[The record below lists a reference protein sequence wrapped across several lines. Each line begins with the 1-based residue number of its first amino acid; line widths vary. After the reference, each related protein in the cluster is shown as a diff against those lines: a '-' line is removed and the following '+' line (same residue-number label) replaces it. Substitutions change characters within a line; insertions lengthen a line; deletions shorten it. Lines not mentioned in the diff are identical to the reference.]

1 MNKKIRVI
9 ARGSRLSRLQVEEVF
24 KKFPNLA
31 YEIKYLES
39 YGDKNLQISLLNG
52 EAPADIFTRE
62 LDDAIRRGD
71 ADIAIHSAKDLP
83 YPLPEDIE
91 VIALFPAF
99 DTTDSLVS
107 RDHKKLAELPAGSVI
122 GTSSPLRK
130 KGLSKLRPDLTIKG
144 IRGCIEE
151 RVQQVK
157 DGKFDAAIVATC
169 ALKRLGMEDEI
180 AEVLPFATHPLQG
193 FLAITAKKVKSE
205 ERRENAKKEN
215 APLGVPADLQ
225 ISCKREESQACLNS
239 SECSRNSL
247 QKSDGKE
254 RTSENTDKYT
264 HQELRAAFAS
274 QSILDRQGKVQLV
287 GFGPGDPDLLT
298 LKAAKAI
305 DHADIIF
312 YDDLIDPSYLEN
324 KKAEK
329 VYVGKRAGYHH
340 KEQATINRL
349 LLDAARQ
356 GKNVVRLKGGDP
368 MIFAHGSEEIEYLES
383 NLIQVEVIPGVT
395 TASALAASQKISLT
409 HRDFSSSVALVSG
422 HTPQPVTP
430 DAETLVY
437 YMGAKQLQAIA
448 TKLIDEDGWAF
459 NTPVLLTY
467 NVSRKD
473 EQTFETTLWKLRNG
487 EEATANNYSAATG
500 KNAGE
505 SIALAD
511 LPTPLIALIGNVAG
525 LKHRQAS
532 AIKPTLYT
540 GNMPA
545 LEKRKPDY
553 TYTPLIE
560 MHEYEPV
567 HWTQWEGEPEKK
579 GGDNDR
585 KSNFEKEVEEDNE
598 DGLEF
603 DEYEWAEELQDNLND
618 FDSPYKDI
626 FLFTSQYAVKAWFN
640 LLRKTG
646 KSTAAPKDVKF
657 VSIGATTTAALQQ
670 EGIKDIEQVEKDNSF
685 GVIEWFKNKYDYYRN
700 AAIQHQKRNWSEL
713 YHSEEEE
720 EEEENEDLDENM
732 NEDLEEHRPAIL
744 YPQSNLSNNTI
755 AEELYKAGY
764 DVETISV
771 YVNKMPKHPRRVNLN
786 HFKRIVFTSPSTIDN
801 FIKLYGKLPDNV
813 EFITR
818 GPITQAHLDEILN
831 KE

>member
-24 KKFPNLA
+24 KNFPELA

-39 YGDKNLQISLLNG
+39 YGDKNQQISLLNG

-62 LDDAIRRGD
+62 LDDAIRQGD

-107 RDHKKLAELPAGSVI
+107 RDHKKLAELPAGSII

-130 KGLSKLRPDLTIKG
+130 KGLNELRPDLTIKG

-157 DGKFDAAIVATC
+157 DGKYDAAIVATC

-180 AEVLPFATHPLQG
+180 AEVLPFPTHPLQG
-193 FLAITAKKVKSE
+193 FLAITAKKGSNLK
-205 ERRENAKKEN
+205 
-215 APLGVPADLQ
+215 Q
-225 ISCKREESQACLNS
+225 
-239 SECSRNSL
+239 
-247 QKSDGKE
+247 
-254 RTSENTDKYT
+254 
-264 HQELRAAFAS
+264 AFAS
-274 QSILDRQGKVQLV
+274 KSILDKQGSVSLV

-298 LKAAKAI
+298 IKAAKAI
-305 DHADIIF
+305 DAADIIF
-312 YDDLIDPSYLEN
+312 YDDLIDDSYLAD

-329 VYVGKRAGYHH
+329 IYVGKRAGYHH
-340 KEQATINRL
+340 KEQADINRL
-349 LLDAARQ
+349 LLEAARE

-383 NLIQVEVIPGVT
+383 NLIKVNVIPGIT

-448 TKLIDEDGWAF
+448 TQLIDKEGWAF

-467 NVSRKD
+467 NVSRPD
-473 EQTFETTLWKLRNG
+473 EQTFETTLWNLRNG
-487 EEATANNYSAATG
+487 EMQN
-500 KNAGE
+500 
-505 SIALAD
+505 
-511 LPTPLIALIGNVAG
+511 LPTPLIALIGYVAG
-525 LKHRQAS
+525 LKHHQALD
-532 AIKPTLYT
+532 IKPTLYT
-540 GNMPA
+540 GTLPA
-545 LEKRKPDY
+545 IEKRKADY

-560 MHEYEPV
+560 INYEIDHE
-567 HWTQWEGEPEKK
+567 W
-579 GGDNDR
+579 
-585 KSNFEKEVEEDNE
+585 
-598 DGLEF
+598 GLE
-603 DEYEWAEELQDNLND
+603 DIGTSPVSKEWYDGEWSSGLDNY
-618 FDSPYKDI
+618 SDI
-626 FLFTSQYAVKAWFN
+626 SYLLFTSQYAVKGFMRVVEDTDYKQYTN
-640 LLRKTG
+640 KDLKVISIGKTTTEALHKAG
-646 KSTAAPKDVKF
+646 FKDV
-657 VSIGATTTAALQQ
+657 IQID
-670 EGIKDIEQVEKDNSF
+670 EDNRY
-685 GVIEWFKNKYDYYRN
+685 GVIEWFKKERPKFLE
-700 AAIQHQKRNWSEL
+700 QHPIEIE
-713 YHSEEEE
+713 HGEEYEE
-720 EEEENEDLDENM
+720 I
-732 NEDLEEHRPAIL
+732 PAVL
-744 YPQSNLSNNTI
+744 YPCSSLSPDDIPEALFALRYNVTKWTVYNN
-755 AEELYKAGY
+755 EL
-764 DVETISV
+764 
-771 YVNKMPKHPRRVNLN
+771 PKNPRRVNLN

-801 FIKLYGKLPDNV
+801 FIKLYGKLPENT

-818 GPITQAHLDEILN
+818 GPITQAHLEEVLKVKNEEGRIQVLEGRKPNLTLN
-831 KE
+831 IK

>member
-24 KKFPNLA
+24 KNFPELA

-39 YGDKNLQISLLNG
+39 YGDKNQQISLLNG

-62 LDDAIRRGD
+62 LDDAIRQGD

-107 RDHKKLAELPAGSVI
+107 RDHKKLAELPAGSII

-130 KGLSKLRPDLTIKG
+130 KGLNELRPDLTIKG

-157 DGKFDAAIVATC
+157 DGKYDAAIVATC

-180 AEVLPFATHPLQG
+180 AEVLPFPTHPLQG
-193 FLAITAKKVKSE
+193 FLAITGKKVKSE
-205 ERRENAKKEN
+205 ERRMKNQNAESSSASEQENSSLFTLRSSLKN
-215 APLGVPADLQ
+215 L
-225 ISCKREESQACLNS
+225 LNS
-239 SECSRNSL
+239 
-247 QKSDGKE
+247 
-254 RTSENTDKYT
+254 
-264 HQELRAAFAS
+264 
-274 QSILDRQGKVQLV
+274 QGSVSLV

-298 LKAAKAI
+298 IKAAKAI
-305 DHADIIF
+305 DAADIIF
-312 YDDLIDPSYLEN
+312 YDDLIDDSYLAD

-329 VYVGKRAGYHH
+329 IYVGKRAGYHH
-340 KEQATINRL
+340 KEQADINRL
-349 LLDAARQ
+349 LLEAARE

-383 NLIQVEVIPGVT
+383 NLIKVNVIPGIT

-437 YMGAKQLQAIA
+437 YMGAKQLQTIA
-448 TKLIDEDGWAF
+448 TQLIDKEGWAF

-467 NVSRKD
+467 NVSRPD
-473 EQTFETTLWKLRNG
+473 EQTFETTLWNLRNG
-487 EEATANNYSAATG
+487 EMQN
-500 KNAGE
+500 
-505 SIALAD
+505 

-525 LKHRQAS
+525 LKHHQAS
-532 AIKPTLYT
+532 DIKPTLYT
-540 GNMPA
+540 GTLPA
-545 LEKRKPDY
+545 IEKRKADY

-560 MHEYEPV
+560 ISYHPSYFTKILEDHYFERYD
-567 HWTQWEGEPEKK
+567 G
-579 GGDNDR
+579 
-585 KSNFEKEVEEDNE
+585 KSFTKYCEW
-598 DGLEF
+598 
-603 DEYEWAEELQDNLND
+603 DESQALY
-618 FDSPYKDI
+618 YI
-626 FLFTSQYAVKAWFN
+626 FTSQYGVQATLDYYDLILNEQEEHVFI
-640 LLRKTG
+640 
-646 KSTAAPKDVKF
+646 
-657 VSIGATTTAALQQ
+657 SIGDTTTEALHKA
-670 EGIKDIEQVEKDNSF
+670 GVKNVIQVEQDNRY
-685 GVIEWFKNKYDYYRN
+685 GVIEWFKKEKERLDAARPQYEHSFELFEKMDHDNYDPELEDFVYRYEN
-700 AAIQHQKRNWSEL
+700 RLVFYPHSSLSPEDIPLALQEL
-713 YHSEEEE
+713 GFNVLSAVVYN
-720 EEEENEDLDENM
+720 NEL
-732 NEDLEEHRPAIL
+732 
-744 YPQSNLSNNTI
+744 
-755 AEELYKAGY
+755 
-764 DVETISV
+764 
-771 YVNKMPKHPRRVNLN
+771 PKNPRRVNLN

-801 FIKLYGKLPDNV
+801 FIKLYGKLPENT

-818 GPITQAHLDEILN
+818 GPITQAHLEEVLN
-831 KE
+831 K

>member
-24 KKFPNLA
+24 KNFPELA

-39 YGDKNLQISLLNG
+39 YGDKNQQISLLNG

-62 LDDAIRRGD
+62 LDDAIRQGD

-107 RDHKKLAELPAGSVI
+107 RDHKKLAELPAGSII

-130 KGLSKLRPDLTIKG
+130 KGLNELRPDLTIKG

-157 DGKFDAAIVATC
+157 DGKYDAAIVATC

-180 AEVLPFATHPLQG
+180 AEVLPFPTHPLQG
-193 FLAITAKKVKSE
+193 FLAITGKKVKSE
-205 ERRENAKKEN
+205 ERRVKNQNAESSSASEQENSSLFTLRSSLKN
-215 APLGVPADLQ
+215 L
-225 ISCKREESQACLNS
+225 LNS
-239 SECSRNSL
+239 
-247 QKSDGKE
+247 
-254 RTSENTDKYT
+254 
-264 HQELRAAFAS
+264 
-274 QSILDRQGKVQLV
+274 QGTVSLV

-298 LKAAKAI
+298 IKAAKAI
-305 DHADIIF
+305 DAADIIF
-312 YDDLIDPSYLEN
+312 YDDLIDDSYLAD

-329 VYVGKRAGYHH
+329 IYVGKRAGYHH
-340 KEQATINRL
+340 KEQAEINRL
-349 LLDAARQ
+349 LLEAARE

-383 NLIQVEVIPGVT
+383 NLIKVNVIPGIT

-437 YMGAKQLQAIA
+437 YMGAKQLQTIA
-448 TKLIDEDGWAF
+448 TQLIDKEGWAF

-467 NVSRKD
+467 NVSRPD
-473 EQTFETTLWKLRNG
+473 EQTFEATLWNLRNG
-487 EEATANNYSAATG
+487 EMLN
-500 KNAGE
+500 
-505 SIALAD
+505 

-525 LKHRQAS
+525 LKHHQAS
-532 AIKPTLYT
+532 DIKPTLYT
-540 GNMPA
+540 GTLPA
-545 LEKRKPDY
+545 IEKRKADY

-560 MHEYEPV
+560 ISYHPSYFTKILEDHYCDLYD
-567 HWTQWEGEPEKK
+567 G
-579 GGDNDR
+579 
-585 KSNFEKEVEEDNE
+585 KSFTKYCEW
-598 DGLEF
+598 
-603 DEYEWAEELQDNLND
+603 DESQALY
-618 FDSPYKDI
+618 YI
-626 FLFTSQYAVKAWFN
+626 FTSQYGVHATLDYYDLIFKEQEEHVFISIGDTTTEALHKA
-640 LLRKTG
+640 G
-646 KSTAAPKDVKF
+646 VKDV
-657 VSIGATTTAALQQ
+657 I
-670 EGIKDIEQVEKDNSF
+670 QVEQDNRY
-685 GVIEWFKNKYDYYRN
+685 GVIEWFKKEKERLDAARPQYEHSFELFEKMDHDNYDPELADFVYRYEN
-700 AAIQHQKRNWSEL
+700 RLVFYPHSSLSPEDIPLALQEL
-713 YHSEEEE
+713 GFNVLSAVVYN
-720 EEEENEDLDENM
+720 NEL
-732 NEDLEEHRPAIL
+732 
-744 YPQSNLSNNTI
+744 
-755 AEELYKAGY
+755 
-764 DVETISV
+764 
-771 YVNKMPKHPRRVNLN
+771 PKNPRRVNLN

-801 FIKLYGKLPDNV
+801 FIKLYGKLPENT

-818 GPITQAHLDEILN
+818 GPITQAHLEEVLN
-831 KE
+831 K

>member
-24 KKFPNLA
+24 KNFPELA

-39 YGDKNLQISLLNG
+39 YGDKNQQISLLNG

-62 LDDAIRRGD
+62 LDDAIRQGD

-107 RDHKKLAELPAGSVI
+107 RDHKKLAELPACSII

-130 KGLSKLRPDLTIKG
+130 KGLNDLRPDLTIKG

-157 DGKFDAAIVATC
+157 DGKYDAAIVATC

-180 AEVLPFATHPLQG
+180 AEVLPFPTHPLQG
-193 FLAITAKKVKSE
+193 FLAITGKKVKSE
-205 ERRENAKKEN
+205 ERRMKNQNAESSSASEQENSSLFTLRSSLKN
-215 APLGVPADLQ
+215 L
-225 ISCKREESQACLNS
+225 LNS
-239 SECSRNSL
+239 
-247 QKSDGKE
+247 
-254 RTSENTDKYT
+254 
-264 HQELRAAFAS
+264 
-274 QSILDRQGKVQLV
+274 QGSVSLV

-298 LKAAKAI
+298 IKAAKAI
-305 DHADIIF
+305 DAADIIF
-312 YDDLIDPSYLEN
+312 YDDLIDDSYLAD

-329 VYVGKRAGYHH
+329 IYVGKRAGYHH
-340 KEQATINRL
+340 KEQADINRL
-349 LLDAARQ
+349 LLNAARE

-383 NLIQVEVIPGVT
+383 NLIKVNVIPGIT

-437 YMGAKQLQAIA
+437 YMGAKQLQTIA
-448 TKLIDEDGWAF
+448 TQLIDKEGWAF

-467 NVSRKD
+467 NVSRPD
-473 EQTFETTLWKLRNG
+473 EQTFETTLWNLRNG
-487 EEATANNYSAATG
+487 EMQN
-500 KNAGE
+500 
-505 SIALAD
+505 

-525 LKHRQAS
+525 LKHHQAS
-532 AIKPTLYT
+532 DIKPTLYT
-540 GNMPA
+540 GTLPA
-545 LEKRKPDY
+545 IEKRKADY

-560 MHEYEPV
+560 ISYHPSYFTKILEDHYC
-567 HWTQWEGEPEKK
+567 
-579 GGDNDR
+579 DR
-585 KSNFEKEVEEDNE
+585 YDGKSFTKYCEW
-598 DGLEF
+598 
-603 DEYEWAEELQDNLND
+603 DESQALY
-618 FDSPYKDI
+618 YI
-626 FLFTSQYAVKAWFN
+626 FTSQYGVHATLDYYDLIFKEQEEHVFISIGDTTTEALHKA
-640 LLRKTG
+640 G
-646 KSTAAPKDVKF
+646 VKDV
-657 VSIGATTTAALQQ
+657 I
-670 EGIKDIEQVEKDNSF
+670 QVEQDNRY
-685 GVIEWFKNKYDYYRN
+685 GVIEWFKKEKERLD
-700 AAIQHQKRNWSEL
+700 AARPQYEQSFEL
-713 YHSEEEE
+713 FEKM
-720 EEEENEDLDENM
+720 DLDNYDHELADFVYRYENRLVFYPHSSLSPEDIPLALQELGFNVLSAVVYN
-732 NEDLEEHRPAIL
+732 NEL
-744 YPQSNLSNNTI
+744 
-755 AEELYKAGY
+755 
-764 DVETISV
+764 
-771 YVNKMPKHPRRVNLN
+771 PKNPRRVNLN

-801 FIKLYGKLPDNV
+801 FIKLYGKLPENT

-818 GPITQAHLDEILN
+818 GPITQAHLEEVLN
-831 KE
+831 K

>member
-24 KKFPNLA
+24 KNFPELA

-39 YGDKNLQISLLNG
+39 YGDKNQQISLLNG

-62 LDDAIRRGD
+62 LDDAIRQGD

-107 RDHKKLAELPAGSVI
+107 RGHKKLAELPAGSII

-130 KGLSKLRPDLTIKG
+130 KGLNELRPDLTIKG

-157 DGKFDAAIVATC
+157 DGKYDAAIVATC

-180 AEVLPFATHPLQG
+180 AEVLPFPTHPLQG
-193 FLAITAKKVKSE
+193 FLAITAL
-205 ERRENAKKEN
+205 KESG
-215 APLGVPADLQ
+215 LKQ
-225 ISCKREESQACLNS
+225 
-239 SECSRNSL
+239 
-247 QKSDGKE
+247 
-254 RTSENTDKYT
+254 
-264 HQELRAAFAS
+264 AFAS
-274 QSILDRQGKVQLV
+274 KSILDKQGSVSLV

-298 LKAAKAI
+298 IKAAKAI
-305 DHADIIF
+305 DAADIIF
-312 YDDLIDPSYLEN
+312 YDDLIDDSYLAD

-329 VYVGKRAGYHH
+329 IYVGKRAGYHH
-340 KEQATINRL
+340 KEQADINRL
-349 LLDAARQ
+349 LLDAARE

-383 NLIQVEVIPGVT
+383 NLIKVNVIPGIT

-448 TKLIDEDGWAF
+448 TQLIDKEGWAF

-467 NVSRKD
+467 NVSRPD
-473 EQTFETTLWKLRNG
+473 EQTFETTLWNLRNG
-487 EEATANNYSAATG
+487 EMQN
-500 KNAGE
+500 
-505 SIALAD
+505 
-511 LPTPLIALIGNVAG
+511 LPTPLIALIGYVAG
-525 LKHRQAS
+525 LKHHQAS
-532 AIKPTLYT
+532 DIKPTLYT
-540 GNMPA
+540 GTLPA
-545 LEKRKPDY
+545 IEKRKADY

-560 MHEYEPV
+560 ISYHPSYF
-567 HWTQWEGEPEKK
+567 TKIL
-579 GGDNDR
+579 
-585 KSNFEKEVEEDNE
+585 EDNYCE
-598 DGLEF
+598 HYDGKSFTEYCEW
-603 DEYEWAEELQDNLND
+603 DESQALY
-618 FDSPYKDI
+618 YI
-626 FLFTSQYAVKAWFN
+626 FTSQYGVQATLDYYDLILKEQEEHVFISIGDTTTEALHKA
-640 LLRKTG
+640 G
-646 KSTAAPKDVKF
+646 VKDV
-657 VSIGATTTAALQQ
+657 I
-670 EGIKDIEQVEKDNSF
+670 QVEQDNRY
-685 GVIEWFKNKYDYYRN
+685 GVIEWFKKEKERLD
-700 AAIQHQKRNWSEL
+700 AARPQYEHSYEL
-713 YHSEEEE
+713 FEKM
-720 EEEENEDLDENM
+720 DLDNYDHELADFVYRYENRLVFYPHSSLSPEDIPLALQELGFNVLSAIVYN
-732 NEDLEEHRPAIL
+732 NEL
-744 YPQSNLSNNTI
+744 
-755 AEELYKAGY
+755 
-764 DVETISV
+764 
-771 YVNKMPKHPRRVNLN
+771 PKNPRRVNLN

-801 FIKLYGKLPDNV
+801 FIKLYGKLPENT

-818 GPITQAHLDEILN
+818 GPITQAHLEEVLN
-831 KE
+831 K

>member
-24 KKFPNLA
+24 KNFPELA

-39 YGDKNLQISLLNG
+39 YGDKNQQISLLNG

-62 LDDAIRRGD
+62 LDDAIRQGD

-107 RDHKKLAELPAGSVI
+107 RGHKKLAELPAGSII

-130 KGLSKLRPDLTIKG
+130 KGLNELRPDLTIKG

-157 DGKFDAAIVATC
+157 DGKYDAAIVATC

-180 AEVLPFATHPLQG
+180 AEVLPFPTHPLQG
-193 FLAITAKKVKSE
+193 FLAVTAKKGSQ
-205 ERRENAKKEN
+205 
-215 APLGVPADLQ
+215 DLKQ
-225 ISCKREESQACLNS
+225 
-239 SECSRNSL
+239 
-247 QKSDGKE
+247 
-254 RTSENTDKYT
+254 
-264 HQELRAAFAS
+264 AFAS
-274 QSILDRQGKVQLV
+274 KSILDKQGSVSLV

-298 LKAAKAI
+298 IKAAKAI
-305 DHADIIF
+305 DAADIIF
-312 YDDLIDPSYLEN
+312 YDDLIDDSYLAD

-329 VYVGKRAGYHH
+329 IYVGKRAGYHH
-340 KEQATINRL
+340 KEQADINRL
-349 LLDAARQ
+349 LLDAARE

-383 NLIQVEVIPGVT
+383 NLIKVNVIPGIT

-448 TKLIDEDGWAF
+448 TQLIDKEGWAF

-467 NVSRKD
+467 NVSRPD
-473 EQTFETTLWKLRNG
+473 EQTFETTLWNLRNG
-487 EEATANNYSAATG
+487 EMQN
-500 KNAGE
+500 
-505 SIALAD
+505 
-511 LPTPLIALIGNVAG
+511 LPTPLIALIGYVAR
-525 LKHRQAS
+525 LKHHQAS
-532 AIKPTLYT
+532 DIKPTLYT
-540 GNMPA
+540 GTLPA
-545 LEKRKPDY
+545 IEKRKADY

-560 MHEYEPV
+560 ISYHPSYF
-567 HWTQWEGEPEKK
+567 TKIL
-579 GGDNDR
+579 
-585 KSNFEKEVEEDNE
+585 EDNYCE
-598 DGLEF
+598 HYDGKSFTEYCEW
-603 DEYEWAEELQDNLND
+603 DESQALY
-618 FDSPYKDI
+618 YI
-626 FLFTSQYAVKAWFN
+626 FTSQYGVHATLDYYDLILKEQEEHVFISIGDTTTEALHKA
-640 LLRKTG
+640 G
-646 KSTAAPKDVKF
+646 VKDV
-657 VSIGATTTAALQQ
+657 I
-670 EGIKDIEQVEKDNSF
+670 QVEQDNRY
-685 GVIEWFKNKYDYYRN
+685 GVIEWFKKEKERLD
-700 AAIQHQKRNWSEL
+700 AARPQYEQSFEL
-713 YHSEEEE
+713 FEKM
-720 EEEENEDLDENM
+720 DLDNYDHELADFVYRYENRLVFYPHSSLSPEDIPLALQELGFNVLSAVVYN
-732 NEDLEEHRPAIL
+732 NEL
-744 YPQSNLSNNTI
+744 
-755 AEELYKAGY
+755 
-764 DVETISV
+764 
-771 YVNKMPKHPRRVNLN
+771 PKNPRRVNLN

-801 FIKLYGKLPDNV
+801 FIKLYGKLPENT

-818 GPITQAHLDEILN
+818 GPITQAHLEEVLN
-831 KE
+831 K

>member
-24 KKFPNLA
+24 KNFPELA

-39 YGDKNLQISLLNG
+39 YGDKNQQISLLNG

-62 LDDAIRRGD
+62 LDDAIRQGD

-107 RDHKKLAELPAGSVI
+107 RNHKKLAELPAGSII

-130 KGLSKLRPDLTIKG
+130 KGLNELRPDLTIKG

-157 DGKFDAAIVATC
+157 DGKYDAAIVATC

-180 AEVLPFATHPLQG
+180 AEVLPFPTHPLQG
-193 FLAITAKKVKSE
+193 FLAVTAKKGSQ
-205 ERRENAKKEN
+205 
-215 APLGVPADLQ
+215 DLKQ
-225 ISCKREESQACLNS
+225 
-239 SECSRNSL
+239 
-247 QKSDGKE
+247 
-254 RTSENTDKYT
+254 
-264 HQELRAAFAS
+264 AFAS
-274 QSILDRQGKVQLV
+274 KSILNKQGSVSLV

-298 LKAAKAI
+298 IKAAKAI
-305 DHADIIF
+305 DAADIIF
-312 YDDLIDPSYLEN
+312 YDDLIDDSYLAD

-329 VYVGKRAGYHH
+329 IYVGKRAGYHH
-340 KEQATINRL
+340 KEQADINRL
-349 LLDAARQ
+349 LLEAARE

-383 NLIQVEVIPGVT
+383 NLIQVNVIPGIT

-448 TKLIDEDGWAF
+448 TQLIDKEGWAF

-467 NVSRKD
+467 NVSRPD
-473 EQTFETTLWKLRNG
+473 EQTFETTLWNLRNS
-487 EEATANNYSAATG
+487 EMQN
-500 KNAGE
+500 
-505 SIALAD
+505 
-511 LPTPLIALIGNVAG
+511 LPTPLIALIGYVAG
-525 LKHRQAS
+525 LKHHQAS
-532 AIKPTLYT
+532 DIKPTLYT
-540 GNMPA
+540 GTLPA
-545 LEKRKPDY
+545 IEKRKADY

-560 MHEYEPV
+560 ISYHPSYF
-567 HWTQWEGEPEKK
+567 TKIL
-579 GGDNDR
+579 
-585 KSNFEKEVEEDNE
+585 EDNYCE
-598 DGLEF
+598 HYDGKSFTEYCEW
-603 DEYEWAEELQDNLND
+603 DESQALY
-618 FDSPYKDI
+618 YI
-626 FLFTSQYAVKAWFN
+626 FTSQYGVQATLDYYDLILDEQEEHVFISIGDTTTEALHKA
-640 LLRKTG
+640 G
-646 KSTAAPKDVKF
+646 VKDV
-657 VSIGATTTAALQQ
+657 I
-670 EGIKDIEQVEKDNSF
+670 QVEQDNRY
-685 GVIEWFKNKYDYYRN
+685 GVIEWFKKEKERLD
-700 AAIQHQKRNWSEL
+700 AAKPQYEQSFEL
-713 YHSEEEE
+713 FEKM
-720 EEEENEDLDENM
+720 DLDNYDHELADFVYRYENRLVFYPHSSLSPEDIPLALQELGFNVLSAVVYN
-732 NEDLEEHRPAIL
+732 NEL
-744 YPQSNLSNNTI
+744 
-755 AEELYKAGY
+755 
-764 DVETISV
+764 
-771 YVNKMPKHPRRVNLN
+771 PKNPRRVNLN

-801 FIKLYGKLPDNV
+801 FIKLYGKLPENT

-818 GPITQAHLDEILN
+818 GPITQAHLEEVLN
-831 KE
+831 K

>member
-24 KKFPNLA
+24 KNFPELA

-39 YGDKNLQISLLNG
+39 YGDKNQQISLLNG

-62 LDDAIRRGD
+62 LDDAIRQGD

-107 RDHKKLAELPAGSVI
+107 RDHKKLAELPAGSII

-130 KGLSKLRPDLTIKG
+130 KGLKELRPGLTIKG

-157 DGKFDAAIVATC
+157 DGKYDAAIVATC
-169 ALKRLGMEDEI
+169 ALKRLGMEAEI
-180 AEVLPFATHPLQG
+180 AEVLPFPTHPLQG
-193 FLAITAKKVKSE
+193 FLAVTGKKVKSE
-205 ERRENAKKEN
+205 ERRVKNQNAESSS
-215 APLGVPADLQ
+215 ASEQ
-225 ISCKREESQACLNS
+225 EISSLFTLRSSLKNLLNS
-239 SECSRNSL
+239 
-247 QKSDGKE
+247 
-254 RTSENTDKYT
+254 
-264 HQELRAAFAS
+264 
-274 QSILDRQGKVQLV
+274 QGSVSLV

-298 LKAAKAI
+298 IKAAKAI
-305 DHADIIF
+305 DAADIIF
-312 YDDLIDPSYLEN
+312 YDDLIDDSYLAD

-329 VYVGKRAGYHH
+329 IYVGKRAGYHH
-340 KEQATINRL
+340 KEQADINRL
-349 LLDAARQ
+349 LLEAARE

-383 NLIQVEVIPGVT
+383 NLIKVNVIPGIT

-448 TKLIDEDGWAF
+448 TQLIDQEGRAF

-467 NVSRKD
+467 NVSRPD
-473 EQTFETTLWKLRNG
+473 EQTFETTLWNLRNG
-487 EEATANNYSAATG
+487 EMQN
-500 KNAGE
+500 
-505 SIALAD
+505 

-525 LKHRQAS
+525 LKHHQAS
-532 AIKPTLYT
+532 DIKPTLYT
-540 GNMPA
+540 GTLPA
-545 LEKRKPDY
+545 IEKRKADY

-560 MHEYEPV
+560 ISYHPTAFTDLYDDDDDQEDFNHMKGLNLGKKYCCIYDGKDRE
-567 HWTQWEGEPEKK
+567 WET
-579 GGDNDR
+579 DWD
-585 KSNFEKEVEEDNE
+585 NFENE
-598 DGLEF
+598 IG
-603 DEYEWAEELQDNLND
+603 Y
-618 FDSPYKDI
+618 I
-626 FLFTSQYAVKAWFN
+626 LFTSQYAVAPT
-640 LLRKTG
+640 LTYL
-646 KSTAAPKDVKF
+646 KSGIIQCSEYIYI
-657 VSIGATTTAALQQ
+657 SIGDTTTEALHQA
-670 EGIKDIEQVEKDNSF
+670 GIKDVVQVDKDNRF
-685 GVIEWFKNKYDYYRN
+685 GIIEYFKKEKEKYRV
-700 AAIQHQKRNWSEL
+700 AKSKHK
-713 YHSEEEE
+713 
-720 EEEENEDLDENM
+720 
-732 NEDLEEHRPAIL
+732 PAIETVREMGYNPDEVIIFDNFQFWYQRRTVF
-744 YPQSNLSNNTI
+744 YPHSSLSSDAIPLALQELGFNVMSVVAYNNV
-755 AEELYKAGY
+755 L
-764 DVETISV
+764 
-771 YVNKMPKHPRRVNLN
+771 PKHVRRVNLN

-801 FIKLYGKLPDNV
+801 FIKLYGKLPENT

-818 GPITQAHLDEILN
+818 GPITQAHLEEVMKVKN
-831 KE
+831 KK

>member
-24 KKFPNLA
+24 KNFPELA

-39 YGDKNLQISLLNG
+39 YGDKNQQISLLNG

-62 LDDAIRRGD
+62 LDDAIRQGD

-107 RDHKKLAELPAGSVI
+107 RKHKKLAELPAGSII

-130 KGLSKLRPDLTIKG
+130 KGLNELRPDLTIKG

-157 DGKFDAAIVATC
+157 NGKYDAAIVATC

-180 AEVLPFATHPLQG
+180 AEVLPFPTHPLQG
-193 FLAITAKKVKSE
+193 FLAITALKGSQ
-205 ERRENAKKEN
+205 
-215 APLGVPADLQ
+215 DLKQ
-225 ISCKREESQACLNS
+225 
-239 SECSRNSL
+239 
-247 QKSDGKE
+247 
-254 RTSENTDKYT
+254 
-264 HQELRAAFAS
+264 AFAS
-274 QSILDRQGKVQLV
+274 KSILDKQGSVSLV

-298 LKAAKAI
+298 IKAAKAI
-305 DHADIIF
+305 DAADIIF
-312 YDDLIDPSYLEN
+312 YDDLIDDSYLTD

-329 VYVGKRAGYHH
+329 IYVGKRAGYHH
-340 KEQATINRL
+340 KEQADINRL
-349 LLDAARQ
+349 LLEAARE

-383 NLIQVEVIPGVT
+383 NLIKVNVIPGIT

-448 TKLIDEDGWAF
+448 TQLIDKEGWAF

-467 NVSRKD
+467 NVSRPD
-473 EQTFETTLWKLRNG
+473 EQTFETTLWNLRNG
-487 EEATANNYSAATG
+487 KMQN
-500 KNAGE
+500 
-505 SIALAD
+505 

-525 LKHRQAS
+525 LKHHQAS
-532 AIKPTLYT
+532 DIKPTLYT
-540 GNMPA
+540 GTLPA
-545 LEKRKPDY
+545 IEKRKADY
-553 TYTPLIE
+553 TYTPLIDISYHPSYFTKILE
-560 MHEYEPV
+560 DHYFERYD
-567 HWTQWEGEPEKK
+567 G
-579 GGDNDR
+579 
-585 KSNFEKEVEEDNE
+585 KSFTKYCEW
-598 DGLEF
+598 
-603 DEYEWAEELQDNLND
+603 DESQALY
-618 FDSPYKDI
+618 YI
-626 FLFTSQYAVKAWFN
+626 FTSQYGVQATLDYYDLILNEQEEHVFISIGDTTTEALHKA
-640 LLRKTG
+640 G
-646 KSTAAPKDVKF
+646 VKDV
-657 VSIGATTTAALQQ
+657 I
-670 EGIKDIEQVEKDNSF
+670 QVEQDNRY
-685 GVIEWFKNKYDYYRN
+685 GVIEWFKKEKERLDAAKPQYEQSLELFEKMDYDNDDPELEDFVYRYEN
-700 AAIQHQKRNWSEL
+700 RLVFYPHSSLSPEDIPLALQELGFNVLSAIVYNNEL
-713 YHSEEEE
+713 
-720 EEEENEDLDENM
+720 
-732 NEDLEEHRPAIL
+732 
-744 YPQSNLSNNTI
+744 
-755 AEELYKAGY
+755 
-764 DVETISV
+764 
-771 YVNKMPKHPRRVNLN
+771 PKNPRRVNLN

-801 FIKLYGKLPDNV
+801 FIKLYGKLPENT

-818 GPITQAHLDEILN
+818 GPITQAHLEEVLN
-831 KE
+831 K

>member
-24 KKFPNLA
+24 KNFPELA

-39 YGDKNLQISLLNG
+39 YGDKNQQISLLNG

-62 LDDAIRRGD
+62 LDDAIRQGD

-107 RDHKKLAELPAGSVI
+107 RDHKKLAELPAGSII

-130 KGLSKLRPDLTIKG
+130 KGLNELRPDLTIKG

-157 DGKFDAAIVATC
+157 DGKYDAAIVATC

-180 AEVLPFATHPLQG
+180 AEVLPFPTHPLQG
-193 FLAITAKKVKSE
+193 FLAITGKKGS
-205 ERRENAKKEN
+205 
-215 APLGVPADLQ
+215 DLKQ
-225 ISCKREESQACLNS
+225 
-239 SECSRNSL
+239 
-247 QKSDGKE
+247 
-254 RTSENTDKYT
+254 
-264 HQELRAAFAS
+264 AFAS
-274 QSILDRQGKVQLV
+274 KSILDKQGSVSLV

-298 LKAAKAI
+298 IKAAKAI
-305 DHADIIF
+305 DAADIIF
-312 YDDLIDPSYLEN
+312 YDDLIDDSYLAD

-329 VYVGKRAGYHH
+329 IYVGKRAGYHH
-340 KEQATINRL
+340 KEQADINRL
-349 LLDAARQ
+349 LLEAARE

-383 NLIQVEVIPGVT
+383 NLIKVNVIPGIT

-448 TKLIDEDGWAF
+448 TQLIDKEGWAF

-467 NVSRKD
+467 NVSRPD
-473 EQTFETTLWKLRNG
+473 EETFETTLWNLRNG
-487 EEATANNYSAATG
+487 EMQN
-500 KNAGE
+500 
-505 SIALAD
+505 
-511 LPTPLIALIGNVAG
+511 LPTPLIALIGYVAG
-525 LKHRQAS
+525 LKHHQAS
-532 AIKPTLYT
+532 DIKPTLYT
-540 GNMPA
+540 GTLPA
-545 LEKRKPDY
+545 IEKRKADY

-560 MHEYEPV
+560 ISYHPSYF
-567 HWTQWEGEPEKK
+567 TKIL
-579 GGDNDR
+579 
-585 KSNFEKEVEEDNE
+585 EDNYCE
-598 DGLEF
+598 HYDGKSFTEYCEW
-603 DEYEWAEELQDNLND
+603 DESQALY
-618 FDSPYKDI
+618 YI
-626 FLFTSQYAVKAWFN
+626 FTSQYGVQATLDYYDLILKEQEEHVFISIGDTTTEALHKA
-640 LLRKTG
+640 G
-646 KSTAAPKDVKF
+646 VKDV
-657 VSIGATTTAALQQ
+657 I
-670 EGIKDIEQVEKDNSF
+670 QVEQDNRY
-685 GVIEWFKNKYDYYRN
+685 GVIEWFKKEKERLD
-700 AAIQHQKRNWSEL
+700 AARPQYEHSYEL
-713 YHSEEEE
+713 FEKM
-720 EEEENEDLDENM
+720 DLDNYDHELADFVYRYENRLVFYPHSSLSPEDIPLALQELGFNVLSAIVYN
-732 NEDLEEHRPAIL
+732 NEL
-744 YPQSNLSNNTI
+744 
-755 AEELYKAGY
+755 
-764 DVETISV
+764 
-771 YVNKMPKHPRRVNLN
+771 PKNPRRVNLN

-801 FIKLYGKLPDNV
+801 FIKLYGKLPENT

-818 GPITQAHLDEILN
+818 GPITQAHLEEVMKVKN
-831 KE
+831 EE

>member
-24 KKFPNLA
+24 KNFPELA

-39 YGDKNLQISLLNG
+39 YGDKNQQISLLNG

-62 LDDAIRRGD
+62 LDDAIRQGD

-107 RDHKKLAELPAGSVI
+107 RDHKKLAELPAGSII

-130 KGLSKLRPDLTIKG
+130 KGLNELRPDLTIKG

-157 DGKFDAAIVATC
+157 DGKYDAAIVATC

-180 AEVLPFATHPLQG
+180 AEVLPFPTHPLQG
-193 FLAITAKKVKSE
+193 FLAITAF
-205 ERRENAKKEN
+205 KEN
-215 APLGVPADLQ
+215 AAIRNTGGTKVPADLQ
-225 ISCKREESQACLNS
+225 
-239 SECSRNSL
+239 
-247 QKSDGKE
+247 SDGKQAL
-254 RTSENTDKYT
+254 SSQALK
-264 HQELRAAFAS
+264 QAFAS
-274 QSILDRQGKVQLV
+274 KSILDKQGSVSLV

-298 LKAAKAI
+298 IKAAKAI
-305 DHADIIF
+305 DAADIIF
-312 YDDLIDPSYLEN
+312 YDDLIDDSYLAD

-329 VYVGKRAGYHH
+329 IYVGKRAGYHH
-340 KEQATINRL
+340 KEQADINRL
-349 LLDAARQ
+349 LLDAARE

-383 NLIQVEVIPGVT
+383 NLIKVNVIPGIT

-437 YMGAKQLQAIA
+437 YMGAKQLQTIA
-448 TKLIDEDGWAF
+448 TQLIDKEGWAF

-467 NVSRKD
+467 NVSRPD
-473 EQTFETTLWKLRNG
+473 EQTFETTLWNLRNG
-487 EEATANNYSAATG
+487 EMQN
-500 KNAGE
+500 
-505 SIALAD
+505 

-525 LKHRQAS
+525 LKHHQAS
-532 AIKPTLYT
+532 DIKPTLYT
-540 GNMPA
+540 GTLPA
-545 LEKRKPDY
+545 IEKRKADY

-560 MHEYEPV
+560 ISYHPSYF
-567 HWTQWEGEPEKK
+567 TKIL
-579 GGDNDR
+579 
-585 KSNFEKEVEEDNE
+585 EDNYCKQY
-598 DGLEF
+598 DGKCFTKYCEW
-603 DEYEWAEELQDNLND
+603 DESQALY
-618 FDSPYKDI
+618 YI
-626 FLFTSQYAVKAWFN
+626 FTSQYGVEATLEDYDLIFKEQEKHVFI
-640 LLRKTG
+640 
-646 KSTAAPKDVKF
+646 
-657 VSIGATTTAALQQ
+657 SIGDTTTEALHKA
-670 EGIKDIEQVEKDNSF
+670 GVKNVIQVEQDNRY
-685 GVIEWFKNKYDYYRN
+685 GVIEWFKKEKERLDAARPQYEHSLELFEKMDFDNYDY
-700 AAIQHQKRNWSEL
+700 E
-713 YHSEEEE
+713 
-720 EEEENEDLDENM
+720 
-732 NEDLEEHRPAIL
+732 LEESVTRYENRL
-744 YPQSNLSNNTI
+744 VFYPHSSLSPEDIPLALQELGFDVLSAVAYNNV
-755 AEELYKAGY
+755 L
-764 DVETISV
+764 
-771 YVNKMPKHPRRVNLN
+771 PKNPRRVNLN

-801 FIKLYGKLPDNV
+801 FIKLYGKLPENT

-818 GPITQAHLDEILN
+818 GPITQAHLEEVMEVKN
-831 KE
+831 KK

>member
-24 KKFPNLA
+24 KNFPELA

-39 YGDKNLQISLLNG
+39 YGDKNQQISLLNG

-62 LDDAIRRGD
+62 LDDAIRQGD

-107 RDHKKLAELPAGSVI
+107 RDHKKLAELPAGSII

-130 KGLSKLRPDLTIKG
+130 KGLNELRPDLTIKG

-157 DGKFDAAIVATC
+157 DGKYDAAIVATC

-180 AEVLPFATHPLQG
+180 AEVLPFPTHPLQG
-193 FLAITAKKVKSE
+193 FLAITALK
-205 ERRENAKKEN
+205 
-215 APLGVPADLQ
+215 
-225 ISCKREESQACLNS
+225 ESQDLK
-239 SECSRNSL
+239 
-247 QKSDGKE
+247 Q
-254 RTSENTDKYT
+254 
-264 HQELRAAFAS
+264 AFAS
-274 QSILDRQGKVQLV
+274 KSILDKQGSVSLV

-298 LKAAKAI
+298 IKAAKAI
-305 DHADIIF
+305 DAADIIF
-312 YDDLIDPSYLEN
+312 YDDLIDDSYLAD

-329 VYVGKRAGYHH
+329 IYVGKRAGYHH
-340 KEQATINRL
+340 KEQADINRL
-349 LLDAARQ
+349 LLEAARE

-383 NLIQVEVIPGVT
+383 NLIKVNVIPGIT

-437 YMGAKQLQAIA
+437 YMGAKQLQTIA
-448 TKLIDEDGWAF
+448 TQLIDKEGWAF

-467 NVSRKD
+467 NVSRPD
-473 EQTFETTLWKLRNG
+473 EQTFETTLWNLRNG
-487 EEATANNYSAATG
+487 EMQN
-500 KNAGE
+500 
-505 SIALAD
+505 

-525 LKHRQAS
+525 LKHHQAS
-532 AIKPTLYT
+532 DIKPTLYT
-540 GNMPA
+540 GTLPA
-545 LEKRKPDY
+545 IEKRKADY

-560 MHEYEPV
+560 ISYHPSYF
-567 HWTQWEGEPEKK
+567 TKIL
-579 GGDNDR
+579 
-585 KSNFEKEVEEDNE
+585 EDNYCE
-598 DGLEF
+598 HYDGKSFTEYCEW
-603 DEYEWAEELQDNLND
+603 DESQALY
-618 FDSPYKDI
+618 YI
-626 FLFTSQYAVKAWFN
+626 FTSQYGVQATLDYYDLILNEQEEHVFISIGDTTTEALHKA
-640 LLRKTG
+640 G
-646 KSTAAPKDVKF
+646 VKDV
-657 VSIGATTTAALQQ
+657 I
-670 EGIKDIEQVEKDNSF
+670 QVEQDNRY
-685 GVIEWFKNKYDYYRN
+685 GVIEWFKKEKERLD
-700 AAIQHQKRNWSEL
+700 AARPQYEHSFEL
-713 YHSEEEE
+713 FEKM
-720 EEEENEDLDENM
+720 DLDNYDHELADFVYRYENRLVFYPHSSLSPEDIPLALQELGFNVLSAVVYN
-732 NEDLEEHRPAIL
+732 NEL
-744 YPQSNLSNNTI
+744 
-755 AEELYKAGY
+755 
-764 DVETISV
+764 
-771 YVNKMPKHPRRVNLN
+771 PKNPRRVNLN

-801 FIKLYGKLPDNV
+801 FIKLYGKLPENT

-818 GPITQAHLDEILN
+818 GPITQAHLEEVLN
-831 KE
+831 K

>member
-24 KKFPNLA
+24 KNFPELA

-39 YGDKNLQISLLNG
+39 YGDKNQQISLLNG

-62 LDDAIRRGD
+62 LDDAIRQGD

-107 RDHKKLAELPAGSVI
+107 RDHKKLAELPAGSII

-130 KGLSKLRPDLTIKG
+130 KGLNELRPDLTIKG

-157 DGKFDAAIVATC
+157 DGKYDAAIVATC

-180 AEVLPFATHPLQG
+180 AEVLPFPTHPLQG
-193 FLAITAKKVKSE
+193 FLAITGKKGSALK
-205 ERRENAKKEN
+205 
-215 APLGVPADLQ
+215 Q
-225 ISCKREESQACLNS
+225 
-239 SECSRNSL
+239 
-247 QKSDGKE
+247 
-254 RTSENTDKYT
+254 
-264 HQELRAAFAS
+264 AFAS
-274 QSILDRQGKVQLV
+274 KSILDKQGTVSLV

-298 LKAAKAI
+298 IKAAKAI
-305 DHADIIF
+305 DAADIIY
-312 YDDLIDPSYLEN
+312 YDDLIDDSYLAD

-329 VYVGKRAGYHH
+329 IYVGKRAGYHH
-340 KEQATINRL
+340 KEQADINRL
-349 LLDAARQ
+349 LLDAARE

-368 MIFAHGSEEIEYLES
+368 MIFAHGSEEIEYLQS
-383 NLIQVEVIPGVT
+383 NLIKVNVIPGIT

-448 TKLIDEDGWAF
+448 TQLIDKEGWAF

-467 NVSRKD
+467 NVSRPD
-473 EQTFETTLWKLRNG
+473 EQTFETTLWNLRNG
-487 EEATANNYSAATG
+487 EMQN
-500 KNAGE
+500 
-505 SIALAD
+505 

-525 LKHRQAS
+525 LKHHQAS
-532 AIKPTLYT
+532 DIKPTLYT
-540 GNMPA
+540 GTLPA
-545 LEKRKPDY
+545 IEKRKADY

-560 MHEYEPV
+560 ISYHPSYF
-567 HWTQWEGEPEKK
+567 TKIL
-579 GGDNDR
+579 
-585 KSNFEKEVEEDNE
+585 EDNYCKQY
-598 DGLEF
+598 DGKCFTKYCEW
-603 DEYEWAEELQDNLND
+603 DESQALY
-618 FDSPYKDI
+618 YI
-626 FLFTSQYAVKAWFN
+626 FTSQYGVEATLEDYDLIFKEQEKHVFI
-640 LLRKTG
+640 
-646 KSTAAPKDVKF
+646 
-657 VSIGATTTAALQQ
+657 SIGDTTTEALHKA
-670 EGIKDIEQVEKDNSF
+670 GVKNVIQVEQDNRY
-685 GVIEWFKNKYDYYRN
+685 GVIEWFKKEKERLDAARPQYEHSLELFEKMDFDNYDY
-700 AAIQHQKRNWSEL
+700 E
-713 YHSEEEE
+713 
-720 EEEENEDLDENM
+720 
-732 NEDLEEHRPAIL
+732 LEESVTRYENRL
-744 YPQSNLSNNTI
+744 VFYPHSSLSPEDIPLALQELGFDVLSAVAYNNV
-755 AEELYKAGY
+755 L
-764 DVETISV
+764 
-771 YVNKMPKHPRRVNLN
+771 PKNPRRVNLN

-801 FIKLYGKLPDNV
+801 FIKLYGKLPENT

-818 GPITQAHLDEILN
+818 GPITQKHLEEVMKVKN
-831 KE
+831 KK